1 MMIAPVASY
10 NEDSV
15 INNTAVLLPPLST
28 GAPSDS
34 SILPSVA
41 SGKPDHVPEVAFDA
55 FDKQR
60 AFTLSRI
67 GTGFIHRLA
76 GRHVTL
82 NPPSLSLLNEPS

>member
-15 INNTAVLLPPLST
+15 INNTAVLLPPTFDRST
-28 GAPSDS
+28 ERFKHSAQCRQWQ
-34 SILPSVA
+34 A
-41 SGKPDHVPEVAFDA
+41 HHVPEVAFDA

-82 NPPSLSLLNEPS
+82 NPPVTKLVE